1 MAVMNH
7 HAFSIGELARRS
19 GVSPH
24 TLRYYEAAGILKP
37 AVRSASGHRQ
47 YQDDDLRWLEFVL
60 RLKMTGMPLADIKR
74 YAALRDQGETTLHAR
89 LAMLEVHR
97 QRLVARIDAL
107 GVCAGALD
115 DKIRIY
121 RELIAA
127 SAAPAKEGKP

>member
-60 RLKMTGMPLADIKR
+60 RLKVTGMPLADIKR

-107 GVCAGALD
+107 GVSAGALD

-127 SAAPAKEGKP
+127 SAAPAKEGNP